1 MLSMSIL
8 SYQGPLSFSTIDW
21 LLSEFKLAA
30 EDHDLSFKT
39 YKRMISIMIEALENV
54 TKYTDQV
61 KCNGESTVP
70 GFCPLC
76 QISRNATNIE
86 LITRNPVKKKD
97 VAPLRTRIDNVNK
110 QNKEELK
117 ELYMSTITNG
127 EFTPDGGAGLG
138 FIEMAKTT
146 GNKLEYAF
154 ETLSRDYSLYTF
166 RVFMSI

>member
-1 MLSMSIL
+1 MLSKSIL

-54 TKYTDQV
+54 TKYTVQV
-61 KCNGESTVP
+61 KCNGKSIVP

-97 VAPLRTRIDNVNK
+97 VALLRTRIDNVNK

-117 ELYMSTITNG
+117 ELYRSTITNG

-154 ETLSRDYSLYTF
+154 ETLSREYSLYTF

>member
-1 MLSMSIL
+1 MLSKSIL
-8 SYQGPLSFSTIDW
+8 SYQGPFSFSTIDW
-21 LLSEFKLAA
+21 LLSEFKLVA
-30 EDHDLSFKT
+30 EDHELSFKT

-54 TKYTDQV
+54 SKYSDNV
-61 KCNGESTVP
+61 KCNGKSTSP
-70 GFCPLC
+70 GFCPSC
-76 QISRNATNIE
+76 QINCNDSNIE
-86 LITRNPVKKKD
+86 LITRSPVKKKD

-110 QNKEELK
+110 HDKEELK
-117 ELYMSTITNG
+117 ELYKTIITDG

-138 FIEMAKTT
+138 FIELAKTT